1 MSTKRSRTLTLL
13 LIMGTAV
20 GTAMGAAPLVSASES
35 GKSPSP
41 APATIAEPQ
50 GPYSGQEL
58 RTIKALSEDDV
69 RAYLEGQGMGFA
81 KAAELNRYPGPKHVL
96 ELMDALALS
105 VEQGAA
111 VKRSFDAMKAT
122 AVTLG
127 RAIVEKET
135 ALDGLFAR
143 GEIDAKTLQA
153 AVGEIARLQGELRA
167 AHLAAHLETRELLS
181 PQQIARYDELRG
193 YGTNAHA
200 GHGQHR
206 D

>member
-1 MSTKRSRTLTLL
+1 MSTKRSRVLTLL
-13 LIMGTAV
+13 VLVGTAV
-20 GTAMGAAPLVSASES
+20 GAAPLVSASES

-41 APATIAEPQ
+41 APATLAEPQ

-96 ELMDALALS
+96 ELVDALALS
-105 VEQGAA
+105 DEQSAA

-122 AVTLG
+122 AVALG
-127 RAIVEKET
+127 RAIVEREAT
-135 ALDGLFAR
+135 LDGLFAR

-167 AHLAAHLETRELLS
+167 AHLAAHLETSALLS

-193 YGTNAHA
+193 YGTGAHP
-200 GHGQHR
+200 GHGQRR